1 MTHYHGFTGK
11 KRQRHNMWIW
21 AGKGTEKAAELLQ
34 PDFDEISKFDPP
46 ICIKPAIPEDEYA
59 FIFWNLQRYHD
70 RDYGE

>member
-1 MTHYHGFTGK
+1 MTHYHSFNGR

-21 AGKGTEKAAELLQ
+21 ADYATHKAAELL
-34 PDFDEISKFDPP
+34 PPEFDDYSKFDPP
-46 ICIKPAIPEDEYA
+46 ACIKPAIEQDEQA